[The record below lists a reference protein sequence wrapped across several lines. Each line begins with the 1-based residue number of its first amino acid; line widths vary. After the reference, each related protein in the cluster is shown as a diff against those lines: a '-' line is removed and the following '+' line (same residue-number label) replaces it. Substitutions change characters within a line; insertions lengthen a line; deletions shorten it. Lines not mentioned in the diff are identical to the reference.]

1 MSQSINLIPRQEL
14 EKQAEVKV
22 LNLSTIVSFVLL
34 GIVSIVSIYL
44 LINTTSLKRQI
55 STLDSSISSLRSNIK
70 SLSSIEIMARNLDKK
85 NKVLSAICKDRFYY
99 SKLMEELNARK
110 PQGVNIVDLNLR
122 ENNTLN
128 ISGKADNYI
137 LVAEF
142 TNTLLDKSFSNGNAT
157 LKDVFGEVTLNS
169 VNLENKGGGVNF
181 SITVEFTPQKL
192 KEVL

>member
-70 SLSSIEIMARNLDKK
+70 SLSSIEIIARNLDKK
-85 NKVLSAICKDRFYY
+85 NKVLSAIFKDRFYY

>member
-1 MSQSINLIPRQEL
+1 MKKQKYHP
-14 EKQAEVKV
+14 EKNV
-22 LNLSTIVSFVLL
+22 LKPPAFPPLSLA
-34 GIVSIVSIYL
+34 GGP
-44 LINTTSLKRQI
+44 
-55 STLDSSISSLRSNIK
+55 
-70 SLSSIEIMARNLDKK
+70 
-85 NKVLSAICKDRFYY
+85 YY
-99 SKLMEELNARK
+99 IT
-110 PQGVNIVDLNLR
+110 GVNRAVTAPKLNGKGDDACWQSAAQLKCDIYKKTEDLNLR